1 MKWKEHRPSELA
13 ALIKAGRPIYVLNT
27 SNFGSGR
34 GHIIINFIDG
44 TRKRH
49 FEVPDTFIPL
59 NITDSIPAD
68 QLTQSHDFL
77 DLLKKQII
85 TLVDGD
91 QAAEFLASE
100 EASEEYDA
108 LVLSRHSSRAHGVE
122 LEASVKRSFSSKI
135 ALTADME
142 EAMSDADVSP
152 RVRAKVDEL
161 TAGAITAK
169 EMLAE
174 CKRNGESFT
183 EVDLHFIQSQVKDI
197 AVGKWI
203 DSRLMDISGDMGKAL
218 NKAKSP
224 TPTRAVAKA
233 SGKGDLSKA
242 FGKKASKAGMSLDD
256 GDDEPTSDEEAA
268 ELAKGMAKAASQQN
282 ISGRVPDDL
291 ITKVLN
297 R

>member
-1 MKWKEHRPSELA
+1 MTTKWKEHRPSELA
-13 ALIKAGRPIYVLNT
+13 ALIKAGRPIYILNT

-59 NITDSIPAD
+59 NITDSIPAE

-85 TLVDGD
+85 TIVDSD

-122 LEASVKRSFSSKI
+122 LETSVKRSFSSKV
-135 ALTADME
+135 ALTADLE
-142 EAMSDADVSP
+142 EAVSDEEVSP

-183 EVDLHFIQSQVKDI
+183 EVDLHFIQAQVKDI
-197 AVGKWI
+197 AVGKWVQ
-203 DSRLMDISGDMGKAL
+203 SRLLDISGDMGKAL

-224 TPTRAVAKA
+224 AKPA
-233 SGKGDLSKA
+233 KTKDLSKA
-242 FGKKASKAGMSLDD
+242 FKKAKATSVALD
-256 GDDEPTSDEEAA
+256 DDEPANDEEAA
-268 ELAKGMAKAASQQN
+268 ELAKGMARAASQQN
-282 ISGRVPDDL
+282 LGGQVPPEL
-291 ITKVLN
+291 MQKVLN